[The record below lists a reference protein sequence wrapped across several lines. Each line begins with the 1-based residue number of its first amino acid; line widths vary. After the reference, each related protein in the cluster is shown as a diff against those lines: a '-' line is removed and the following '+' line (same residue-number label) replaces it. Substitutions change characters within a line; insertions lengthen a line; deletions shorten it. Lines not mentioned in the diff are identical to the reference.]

1 MNNIICIC
9 YYNVYVII
17 SLFLFLR
24 EFTRVKWSEN
34 KNEYGERR
42 IFIFGEL
49 KEEESVFIFF
59 LWEDIRE
66 LTRLVKER

>member
-1 MNNIICIC
+1 MMNNIICIC

-17 SLFLFLR
+17 FLFLFLR

-49 KEEESVFIFF
+49 KEEESVFLF
-59 LWEDIRE
+59 LRDD
-66 LTRLVKER
+66 